1 MNVHAARHVVVIAGD
16 RVPASDL
23 ASALTRRAEAGSIRV
38 TVVCPVSEPAR
49 GFVVYEDSRRDAARA
64 RLELVLDVVP
74 GSIASAG
81 GYVSGPGI
89 RSAVLDA
96 CAQLSPDEVIVCG
109 RLPRRPFGGDAA
121 QHLQREAGVPL
132 TVIGEETQPTRG
144 VRCVLAVASG
154 SVPGDAL
161 LARLR
166 VRARISPT
174 QITIACPT
182 EGHHPRLLDAARRA
196 IREAGIE
203 AHVYLAHPNAC
214 VAALHAVKERHV
226 DEVVVAVDAR
236 TARRRRARPEWIT
249 RATGL
254 PVDAVFEEVLLE
266 EAA

>member
-23 ASALTRRAEAGSIRV
+23 VSALTRRAEAGSIRV
-38 TVVCPVSEPAR
+38 TVVCPVSEPAP

-64 RLELVLDVVP
+64 RLELVLDAVP
-74 GSIASAG
+74 GVIGSAG
-81 GYVSGPGI
+81 GYVVGEGV

-96 CAQLSPDEVIVCG
+96 CAQLAPDEVIVCG

-121 QHLQREAGVPL
+121 EQLQREAGVPL
-132 TVIGEETQPTRG
+132 TVIGEETQAVRG
-144 VRCVLAVASG
+144 IQCVLAVASG
-154 SVPGDAL
+154 ALPGDGL

-166 VRARISPT
+166 VRSRISPVR
-174 QITIACPT
+174 ITIACPS
-182 EGHHPRLLDAARRA
+182 EAHHPRQLEVAHRA
-196 IREAGIE
+196 IREAGVD

-214 VAALHAVKERHV
+214 VAALHAVQERHV
-226 DEVVVAVDAR
+226 DEIVVAVAAR
-236 TARRRRARPEWIT
+236 TPRRRRARPEWIS

-254 PVDAVFEEVLLE
+254 PVDAVVEELLLQ